1 LEKRTQ
7 ELDQFA
13 YIASHDLKAPLR
25 AIANLSEWIEE
36 DIFDQLNEDN
46 QYQMQLLRGR
56 VHRLDA
62 LIDAMRQYSR
72 AGRITGTPER
82 VDVEALLK
90 QVIETLTPPPEFT
103 IEVAPGM
110 PTLVTM
116 RSLLEQVFSQ
126 LIDNAIKHHPKA
138 DGKVKISVQEQSDT
152 YEFAVTDNGEG
163 IAPEFHERVFAIFQT
178 LQARDEVENTGVGL
192 AIAKRIVE
200 GQGGTI
206 RLESQEGQGTTF
218 YFTWPKPLSE
228 S

>member
-1 LEKRTQ
+1 
-7 ELDQFA
+7 
-13 YIASHDLKAPLR
+13 
-25 AIANLSEWIEE
+25 
-36 DIFDQLNEDN
+36 
-46 QYQMQLLRGR
+46 
-56 VHRLDA
+56 
-62 LIDAMRQYSR
+62 MRHYSR
-72 AGRITGTPER
+72 AGRTTGTPEE

-90 QVIETLTPPPEFT
+90 QVIETLTPPPEFI

-138 DGKVKISVQEQSDT
+138 DGQVKISVQEQSDT

-218 YFTWPKPLSE
+218 YFTWLKPLSE